1 MGCGWKKKT
10 EEMEREGCSEQEAQ
24 PCAFIGIGNSDQEM
38 QQLNIEGKSVHP
50 NTVPLLPV
58 GAVSSSQDGISAAE
72 VELRVR
78 PGDNVVLHC
87 DVSHNVETVW
97 IRNCSGGSETCEV
110 SVFKSLQIPV
120 PRFTF
125 LRRRTLRSYDLLIEN
140 IAESDLG
147 LYSCSTMGREEEKR
161 SDQVVYYLEVYLYGN
176 ITTRISFENN
186 QDTPECGL
194 SWVLV
199 LTSKSLFLLLIPAAF
214 WVDKIHRARRN
225 A

>member
-1 MGCGWKKKT
+1 
-10 EEMEREGCSEQEAQ
+10 
-24 PCAFIGIGNSDQEM
+24 
-38 QQLNIEGKSVHP
+38 
-50 NTVPLLPV
+50 
-58 GAVSSSQDGISAAE
+58 

-176 ITTRISFENN
+176 ITTRISFGENR
-186 QDTPECGL
+186 
-194 SWVLV
+194 
-199 LTSKSLFLLLIPAAF
+199 LLLIYMFLFKRLVLF
-214 WVDKIHRARRN
+214 WGEKKSIKSV
-225 A
+225 